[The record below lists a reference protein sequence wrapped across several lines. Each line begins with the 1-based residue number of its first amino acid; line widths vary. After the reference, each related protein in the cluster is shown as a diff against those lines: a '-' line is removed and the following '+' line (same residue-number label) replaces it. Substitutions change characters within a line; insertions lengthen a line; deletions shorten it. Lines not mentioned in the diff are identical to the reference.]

1 MKLHT
6 LLLFIGLIPTMT
18 ACKDIDPGV
27 ESLTVKMK
35 INYDEAF
42 NGYSFPLENIKLTI
56 TSVNTQQ
63 STNVATTSTGEALF
77 TGVIPGN
84 YDIDAVVTI
93 PATTYQEAT
102 GIVTTENVVFN
113 ASIKNQLINTSTI
126 STIPQLVLKAGRVGD
141 WLIKQVYYAGSHRTD
156 GALYRDQFIEIFNNS
171 NEILYAD
178 QMYIGE
184 ALGNASTTFDAT
196 RNYFLPNGQWD
207 WTKSIGMPTSVTRAN
222 EDYFYTKSLYRI
234 GGNGTTYPVK
244 PGESIV
250 IAQSAQNH
258 KSPFVSNDGTS
269 ITVRNPALTIDLS
282 NADFEVYLAP
292 LLAKPLD
299 SDIDNPK
306 VPNLEVLTYFGT
318 DYILD
323 NPGRNGFFIFKTTDK
338 VEAYPQYPAPN
349 TTTISS
355 TTKYYYQIPNKYVID
370 AVETQPGVSEQVPKK
385 FAANFDAGFA
395 FVPKGSYSSQSII
408 RKTSKVI
415 GTRRVLQDTNNSSND
430 FDYFD
435 LANPRGFK

>member
-1 MKLHT
+1 M
-6 LLLFIGLIPTMT
+6 GLVLGIV
-18 ACKDIDPGV
+18 ACKDLDPSI

-35 INYDEAF
+35 IGYDDALS
-42 NGYSFPLENIKLTI
+42 GYSFPLESIQLTL

-63 STNVATTSTGEALF
+63 TTSASTNSLGEGTF
-77 TGVIPGN
+77 TGIIPGN

-93 PATTYQEAT
+93 KASVYQEAT
-102 GIVTTENVVFN
+102 GVVTTSDVIFN
-113 ASIKNQLINTSTI
+113 ASIKNLLINNTSIATLPNL
-126 STIPQLVLKAGRVGD
+126 TLKAGRIGD

-156 GALYRDQFIEIFNNS
+156 GALFRDQFIEIINNS

-178 QMYIGE
+178 NLYIGE
-184 ALGNASTTFDAT
+184 ALGSASTTFDPSK
-196 RNYFLPNGQWD
+196 NYFLPSGQWD
-207 WTKSIGMPTSVTRAN
+207 WTKSIGMPSSMTKAN

-234 GGNGTTYPVK
+234 GGTGTTYPVK

-258 KSPFVSNDGTS
+258 KSPFTANDGSS
-269 ITVRNPALTIDLS
+269 ITVKNPALTIDLS
-282 NADFEVYLAP
+282 GADFEVYLAP
-292 LLAKPLD
+292 LLVKPLD

-323 NPGRNGFFIFKTTDK
+323 NPGRNGFFIFKTTDN
-338 VEAYPQYPAPN
+338 VSEYPQYPAPN
-349 TTTISS
+349 ITTISTS
-355 TTKYYYQIPNKYVID
+355 TKYYYQIPNKYVID
-370 AVETQPGVSEQVPKK
+370 AVETQPSAIEQVPKK

-395 FVPKGSYSSQSII
+395 YVTKGSYSSQSVI
-408 RKTSKVI
+408 RKTAKVI
-415 GTRRVLQDTNNSSND
+415 GSRRVLQDTNNSSND

-435 LANPRGFK
+435 VANPRGFK